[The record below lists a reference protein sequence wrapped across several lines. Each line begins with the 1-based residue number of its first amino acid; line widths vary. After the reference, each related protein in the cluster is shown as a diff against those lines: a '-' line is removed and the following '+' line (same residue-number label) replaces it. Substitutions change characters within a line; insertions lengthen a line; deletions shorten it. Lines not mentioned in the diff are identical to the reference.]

1 MNLSSLVAN
10 IANKLNFHNSRCH
23 TFQEMVIGMIRQN
36 NVQHHA
42 LTQSLTP
49 KSSLKS
55 KLERARRFFK
65 RTRNSW
71 DSFRKGVDFKH
82 LEPDSKNA
90 FNFRPHKLDVWITR
104 YQLSRFSCQ
113 SWESCISLV
122 LDAARSSRKLGY
134 KSAHGYLNKFKEAFG
149 LDKILSFSS
158 DWEFIGKEWI
168 SYLLDHNISF
178 FIRIK
183 DNQLANDLDTKRPL
197 KEFFHNLGTEETLNF
212 PSIMDDPRLVIVGK
226 KFKEENLVI
235 CSNVQDKDH
244 VLRTYRQ
251 RWDIERLF
259 RNMKT
264 QGFNLE
270 NTQMKD
276 LKRLSK
282 LMAFIAIAIL
292 FSTITGLTQKCSYK
306 KTVKSPLY
314 SIFTKGLRWLKTK
327 LLTFSFTKV
336 FRLLQKSEGEYGY
349 W

>member
-1 MNLSSLVAN
+1 LSEQGVFL
-10 IANKLNFHNSRCH
+10 KE
-23 TFQEMVIGMIRQN
+23 QEIPEIPFAK
-36 NVQHHA
+36 A
-42 LTQSLTP
+42 LISSIWSQTP
-49 KSSLKS
+49 KMHLI
-55 KLERARRFFK
+55 LD
-65 RTRNSW
+65 RTNWKFGSQ
-71 DSFRKGVDFKH
+71 DI
-82 LEPDSKNA
+82 N
-90 FNFRPHKLDVWITR
+90 
-104 YQLSRFSCQ
+104 Y
-113 SWESCISLV
+113 LV
-122 LDAARSSRKLGY
+122 LAVRVGKVVFPLFWTLLDHQGNSDTKARMDI
-134 KSAHGYLNKFKEAFG
+134 LNKFKEAFG
-149 LDKILSFSS
+149 LDKILSFSA
-158 DWEFIGKEWI
+158 DREFIGKEWI

-197 KEFFHNLGTEETLNF
+197 KEFFHNLGTEETLKL

-306 KTVKSPLY
+306 KTVRSPLY

-336 FRLLQKSEGEYGY
+336 FRLLQKSEG
-349 W
+349 

>member
-1 MNLSSLVAN
+1 MSEHGVFLKEQEIPEIPFAKALISS
-10 IANKLNFHNSRCH
+10 IWS
-23 TFQEMVIGMIRQN
+23 Q
-36 NVQHHA
+36 
-42 LTQSLTP
+42 TP
-49 KSSLKS
+49 KMHLI
-55 KLERARRFFK
+55 LD
-65 RTRNSW
+65 RTNWTFGSQ
-71 DSFRKGVDFKH
+71 DI
-82 LEPDSKNA
+82 N
-90 FNFRPHKLDVWITR
+90 
-104 YQLSRFSCQ
+104 Y
-113 SWESCISLV
+113 LV
-122 LDAARSSRKLGY
+122 LAVRVGKIVFPLFWTLLDHQGNSDTKARMDI
-134 KSAHGYLNKFKEAFG
+134 LNKFKEAFG

-158 DWEFIGKEWI
+158 DREFIGKEWI

-336 FRLLQKSEGEYGY
+336 FRLLQKSEG
-349 W
+349 